1 MFLPT
6 DYLGNLTISD
16 NGFTLSTGAKD
27 RAVSSLGKF
36 TTGDREFL
44 KPYGTEGSAATIGNL
59 QTGTY
64 SFDWSMYSKDKN
76 GWDKLYAWNGRELT
90 LVGDRF
96 NDNQISSARWT
107 HEETVA
113 TVDVLYDFITFIAL
127 DENSKTGTTEFTINN
142 FDYQAELTYDAPVQ
156 IDLNPD
162 YLLGDIDVKNYYTS
176 IGTGGGDRAIST
188 LSAELG
194 IDLSGMGTEGSIASW
209 DVENGIYEVTWKIYQ
224 TENDRDRDKVYFW
237 NGEELQFFADG
248 QEAVQTSAT
257 RYQTNWVTTEIAVT
271 NGELT
276 FLALDEIDKSGTTQ
290 LRIKEI
296 ERIGSLEEPEIQV
309 IDFDTVP
316 DDGMGLIE
324 GSSLSTGE
332 DAVSAGT
339 LTSDFFHN
347 SVDIGLYGF
356 EGTAALWT
364 TEPGIQQITWS
375 IATDEDPEGDILD
388 QFLLWDGEGLSKL
401 GDISLA
407 TNYNA
412 DEDLFESGLIT
423 TTVETV
429 SDEWGILALD
439 SEDDL
444 GDSVI
449 TIHELKWLSEGIA
462 EQLPEPNL
470 EGFSEDPDSE
480 PHITGQEQRIEKIGT
495 YFDED
500 YGLVVD
506 EVDLFEVPLG
516 YNEGVEGFI
525 DVVSG
530 SDLTLD
536 IYDSNG
542 NFYDSYSVGS
552 SPVGFNFQSDSFTM
566 EIYPDN
572 YDLLTEYSLSLNI
585 GQVYDPSQIG

>member
-1 MFLPT
+1 MTL
-6 DYLGNLTISD
+6 Y
-16 NGFTLSTGAKD
+16 FTNRCHS
-27 RAVSSLGKF
+27 
-36 TTGDREFL
+36 
-44 KPYGTEGSAATIGNL
+44 P
-59 QTGTY
+59 
-64 SFDWSMYSKDKN
+64 
-76 GWDKLYAWNGRELT
+76 
-90 LVGDRF
+90 
-96 NDNQISSARWT
+96 
-107 HEETVA
+107 
-113 TVDVLYDFITFIAL
+113 
-127 DENSKTGTTEFTINN
+127 
-142 FDYQAELTYDAPVQ
+142 
-156 IDLNPD
+156 
-162 YLLGDIDVKNYYTS
+162 
-176 IGTGGGDRAIST
+176 IGTGGGDRALST
-188 LSAELG
+188 LSKELG

-224 TENDRDRDKVYFW
+224 TEDQRDRDKVYFW
-237 NGEELQFFADG
+237 NGEELEFFADG
-248 QEAVQTSAT
+248 QNSLQTSAT
-257 RYQTNWVTTEIAVT
+257 RYQTDWVTTEVAVT

-296 ERIGSLEEPEIQV
+296 ERIASLEEPEIQV

-332 DAVSAGT
+332 GAVSASQ

-407 TNYNA
+407 SNYNP
-412 DEDLFESGLIT
+412 DEDVFESGLIT
-423 TTVETV
+423 TIVETY

-449 TIHELKWLSEGIA
+449 SIHELKWLSEGIA

-495 YFDED
+495 YFDEE

-506 EVDLFEVPLG
+506 ELDLFEVPLG
-516 YNEGVEGFI
+516 YNEGIEGFI
-525 DVVSG
+525 SVNSG

-552 SPVGFNFQSDSFTM
+552 SPVGFNFQSDTFTM

-585 GQVYDPSQIG
+585 GQVYDPS